1 MLARSAQ
8 GVYWMARY
16 LERAGFMCRL
26 LHSQTE
32 ALVDRPIREIHFGW
46 RRIYTAMERHPLGG
60 ILRLHPMDD
69 YNLVDAYFL
78 ADELTFERANPESLL
93 SCFERGRENARQMRH
108 CISDEMWTSLNTE
121 YLRVQNVKMQDIWL
135 SSPSSFYSDM
145 AASIDMFAGVA
156 TATMYRDEGWH
167 FLRFGQFI
175 ERLQFTCA
183 LLLAQRRLQDN
194 APDYDDSDWSS
205 LLSVFHAL
213 EVYERRY
220 SIEID
225 PHLALN
231 LLVADRQ
238 LPESLRRSVG
248 RAGQELASIGD
259 GPNNQSSAAAQRLA
273 GRLEAL
279 IRFDWEDR
287 EDKEAFL
294 RQVRRYSWQL
304 HDLVAKTYFD
314 YAVEDTPQ
322 LITR

>member
-1 MLARSAQ
+1 MLSRSAQ
-8 GVYWMARY
+8 GVYWIGRY

-26 LHSQTE
+26 LKSQAD

-46 RRIYTAMERHPLGG
+46 RRIYTAIERHLLGG
-60 ILRLHPMDD
+60 ILRLHPTDD

-78 ADELTFERANPESLL
+78 ADELTFERANSESLL

-121 YLRVQNVKMQDIWL
+121 YLRIQDVKMQDIWL
-135 SSPSSFYSDM
+135 SSPATFYSEV
-145 AASIDMFAGVA
+145 ASSIDMFAGVA

-167 FLRFGQFI
+167 FLRFGQFT
-175 ERLQFTCA
+175 ERLQFACA
-183 LLLAQRRLQDN
+183 LLLAQKRLQSSEH
-194 APDYDDSDWSS
+194 DYDVSDWSS
-205 LLSVFHAL
+205 LLRVFHAL

-225 PHLALN
+225 ADLALD
-231 LLVADRQ
+231 LLVADGQ

-248 RAGQELASIGD
+248 RAGQELSSIGD
-259 GPNNQSSAAAQRLA
+259 GPSRRASGAAQRLA

-287 EDKEAFL
+287 EDAVAFL
-294 RQVRRYSWQL
+294 RQVRTYSWQL
-304 HDLVAKTYFD
+304 QSLVSATYFD
-314 YAVEDTPQ
+314 YAAEDIPQ
-322 LITR
+322 FLSR

>member
-1 MLARSAQ
+1 M
-8 GVYWMARY
+8 
-16 LERAGFMCRL
+16 
-26 LHSQTE
+26 TT
-32 ALVDRPIREIHFGW
+32 D
-46 RRIYTAMERHPLGG
+46 G
-60 ILRLHPMDD
+60 IS
-69 YNLVDAYFL
+69 YV
-78 ADELTFERANPESLL
+78 
-93 SCFERGRENARQMRH
+93 
-108 CISDEMWTSLNTE
+108 
-121 YLRVQNVKMQDIWL
+121 
-135 SSPSSFYSDM
+135 
-145 AASIDMFAGVA
+145 
-156 TATMYRDEGWH
+156 
-167 FLRFGQFI
+167 FGQFI

-183 LLLAQRRLQDN
+183 LLLAQRRLQTN
-194 APDYDDSDWSS
+194 APDYDDSDWGS

-225 PHLALN
+225 PDLALN

-248 RAGQELASIGD
+248 RAGQELVSIGE

-287 EDKEAFL
+287 ADKEAFL

-322 LITR
+322 LISR